1 MRVIVVGIAGESYAV
16 PMSDVREVV
25 TGPLLT
31 PLPGA
36 PDAVAGLLNVRG
48 EVIPVVDG
56 HALVGAV
63 RHAGGHDRRSAVV
76 VDTRLGAVA
85 IVFDGVAGT
94 AELQQLIQPSERPG
108 CRGVYGTGSGIAALL
123 HLEPALA
130 RVGQLLPEDAR

>member
-1 MRVIVVGIAGESYAV
+1 MRAVVVEIAGEWYAV

-25 TGPLLT
+25 TDPLLT

-36 PDAVAGLLNVRG
+36 PHAVAGLLNVRG

-63 RHAGGHDRRSAVV
+63 RDAGARDRRSAVV

-85 IVFDGVAGT
+85 IVFDGSAGT
-94 AELQQLIQPSERPG
+94 AELRELIQPSERPG

-130 RVGQLLPEDAR
+130 RVGLLLPEDAG

>member
-25 TGPLLT
+25 TDPLLT

-36 PDAVAGLLNVRG
+36 PDAVVGLVNIRG

-63 RHAGGHDRRSAVV
+63 RHNGRHDRPSAVV

-94 AELQQLIQPSERPG
+94 AELQELIQPSERPA
-108 CRGVYGTGSGIAALL
+108 CRGVYGTGSGITALL
-123 HLEPALA
+123 HLEAALA
-130 RVGQLLPEDAR
+130 RVGLLLPEDAG